1 MDNSSGSIHIDT
13 RHHCAPWF
21 IILCEIPDQFMTQ
34 HLAGSNRQVQ
44 HYRPSQQR
52 ISHAIRASHNS
63 CLEYLEYLECL
74 ECLEL
79 NDFSSQSAHARLHQ
93 RLRSLHSMRSLR
105 TGKTGKTRMLE
116 MCLVCLFLAPSI
128 NKQSEKI

>member
-63 CLEYLEYLECL
+63 CLEYLECL